1 MFTAYNFM
9 QTYSCCFTDSIIGE
23 ITLVKLQ
30 IIGYWKP
37 LNKFGEKDDLWIAN
51 MSKP

>member
-1 MFTAYNFM
+1 M

-30 IIGYWKP
+30 IIGYWKT
-37 LNKFGEKDDLWIAN
+37 LNKFGKKMTYGLQICRN
-51 MSKP
+51 HKPREV